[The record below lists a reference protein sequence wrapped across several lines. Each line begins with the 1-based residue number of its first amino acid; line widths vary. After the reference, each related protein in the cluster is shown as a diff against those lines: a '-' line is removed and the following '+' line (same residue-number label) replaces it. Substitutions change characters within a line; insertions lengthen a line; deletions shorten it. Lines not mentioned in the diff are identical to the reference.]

1 MGQQL
6 TLTAP
11 KAVIKINGYASGY
24 MRNVRVTEN
33 IQRGEVKG
41 ISNLTLQEVP
51 ATGYTCQL
59 TADFFFI
66 SLKRPEVQAMINR
79 AGSVQDFLNTLI
91 LGEQP
96 CQVHMYKKLKLTEV
110 NNVVTSVNNE
120 GETVAVVQ
128 DFFPDSQSF
137 DITEGQISGTN
148 ITGRYLT
155 PVVFNNT

>member
-1 MGQQL
+1 MGQV
-6 TLTAP
+6 LTAP

-24 MRNVRVTEN
+24 MRNMRCTEN
-33 IQRGEVKG
+33 VQRGEVKG

-66 SLKRPEVQAMINR
+66 SLKRPEIQALVNR
-79 AGSVQDFLNTLI
+79 AGSVANFLNTLI

-96 CQVHMYKKLKLTEV
+96 CQIHVFKKTKLTET
-110 NNVVTSVNNE
+110 NNVVTEVNNE
-120 GETVAVVQ
+120 GETIAVIR

-137 DITEGQISGTN
+137 DVTEGQISGTN
-148 ITGRYLT
+148 ISGRYLT
-155 PVVFNNT
+155 PCVFNNT